1 MADQVNQPEKTPEE
15 IEREMLQTRE
25 ALTEKV
31 AALENQVVGTVQT
44 AADTL
49 TGTVEA
55 VKSLV
60 NHAPEKVTETVRQ
73 ASAAMS
79 DALKGTFDISSH
91 VREHPWV
98 AVGLSALVGGIV
110 GAMIAPR
117 RGAGGSFS
125 PFAEASGPIPAA
137 AHPASTS
144 SQPVAAVGRAAQ
156 PGIFDEVR
164 NALGAKVRE
173 LADTA
178 LNALSTSLKST
189 LETTVPKLVDQAAS
203 HLTETESNDAPET
216 LAARFDARR
225 TQGS

>member
-1 MADQVNQPEKTPEE
+1 MAEQVNPPEKSPEE
-15 IEREMLQTRE
+15 IEREMHQTRE
-25 ALTEKV
+25 SLTEKV

-60 NHAPEKVTETVRQ
+60 THAPETVSETVKQ
-73 ASAAMS
+73 ATSAVS
-79 DALKGTFDISSH
+79 DALKGTFDISGH

-98 AVGLSALVGGIV
+98 AVGISALLGGIV
-110 GAMIAPR
+110 GAMLGSR

-125 PFAEASGPIPAA
+125 PFAEAPGPMSAASHPTHAVSQPTAA
-137 AHPASTS
+137 APRT
-144 SQPVAAVGRAAQ
+144 
-156 PGIFDEVR
+156 PGILDEVR
-164 NALGAKVRE
+164 GVIGGKVRE
-173 LADTA
+173 LAETA
-178 LNALSTSLKST
+178 LTTLSASLKST

-203 HLTETESNDAPET
+203 RLTDQSGEETQPT

-225 TQGS
+225 THGS